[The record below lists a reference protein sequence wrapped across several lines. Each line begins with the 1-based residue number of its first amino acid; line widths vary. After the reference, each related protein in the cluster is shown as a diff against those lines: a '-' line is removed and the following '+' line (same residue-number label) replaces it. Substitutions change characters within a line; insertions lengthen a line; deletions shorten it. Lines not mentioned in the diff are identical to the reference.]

1 MRYNFDKHIERS
13 NTASIKHDLKDI
25 IFGTKDVIPFWVADM
40 DFETPDFIRESVIK
54 RAMHPVYGYTFRDD
68 AYYQSIIGWMNRRY
82 QWEIE
87 KDWILFSPGVV
98 PALNMAILAFSN
110 PGDEIIVQP
119 PVYFPFFSA
128 VKDHNRTLVYNQLI
142 KRDADYGIDFDLF
155 EKQAQTAKLFVLSN
169 PHNPVGR
176 CWNAEELNKLATIC
190 LKNNVLVLSDEIHS
204 DLVLPPNKHH
214 VFAALSKEISEI
226 TVTLHAPSKTFNL
239 AGLSSSSVIIEN
251 PELRKKMKTVLQSM
265 HIEMGNI
272 FGIEA
277 TKAAFNYGEPW
288 LEQLLKY
295 IQLNVNETVSFLN
308 KNLPEVNIFVP
319 EATYMI
325 WLDFSFTG
333 LLDEELRNK
342 MIHEAGLG
350 LSPGKDFGPG
360 GSQMMRLNV
369 ACPKEIL
376 MKGLEQMAS
385 VFRKK

>member
-1 MRYNFDKHIERS
+1 MQYNFDKHIERT
-13 NTASIKHDLKDI
+13 NTASIKHDLRET

-40 DFETPDFIRESVIK
+40 DFETPDFIREAVIE
-54 RAMHPVYGYTFRDD
+54 RAKHPVYGYTFRDD
-68 AYYQSIIGWMNRRY
+68 AYYQSIIGWMKRRY

-98 PALNMAILAFSN
+98 PALNMAVLAFSE

-142 KRDADYGIDFDLF
+142 KRDTDYGIDFELF

-176 CWNAEELNKLATIC
+176 CWKRDELQELATIC
-190 LKNNVLVLSDEIHS
+190 LKNNVLVLADEIHS
-204 DLVLPPNKHH
+204 DLVLPPYKHC
-214 VFAALSKEISEI
+214 VFADLSAEVAEI
-226 TVTLHAPSKTFNL
+226 TATFHAPSKTFNL

-333 LLDEELRNK
+333 LSDDELRNK
-342 MIHEAGLG
+342 MIYEAGLG

-376 MKGLEQMAS
+376 MKGLEQMAN
-385 VFRKK
+385 VFAKK